1 MIFPKT
7 IDHLPLV
14 KTKIRQKFSN
24 IVMIEEKLES
34 LGVKL
39 PNPPTPAGSYVPAVK
54 TGNLLFISGQ
64 IPMEEGKVLFTGKVT
79 DDNLETAQK
88 SARMCAI
95 NLLAQIKRELGSLD
109 KVTKIVRLSGFV
121 NSDAEFYQHPKVINP
136 ASDLFFEVFGD
147 KGKHS
152 RIAVGVACL
161 PLNSMTEID
170 AIVEFSD

>member
-1 MIFPKT
+1 
-7 IDHLPLV
+7 
-14 KTKIRQKFSN
+14 
-24 IVMIEEKLES
+24 MIEEKLNS
-34 LGVKL
+34 LGVVL

-64 IPMEEGKVLFTGKVT
+64 IPMEGGKVIFTGKVS

-95 NLLAQIKRELGSLD
+95 NILAQIKRELGNLD
-109 KVTKIVRLSGFV
+109 RVKKIVRLSGFV
-121 NSDAEFYQHPKVINP
+121 NSVPEFSQQPKVINS
-136 ASDLFFEVFGD
+136 ASDLFFEILGE

-152 RIAVGVACL
+152 RIAVGVASL

-170 AIVEFSD
+170 AIVEFSE

>member
-1 MIFPKT
+1 
-7 IDHLPLV
+7 
-14 KTKIRQKFSN
+14 
-24 IVMIEEKLES
+24 MIEEKLKA
-34 LGVKL
+34 LGITL
-39 PNPPTPAGSYVPAVK
+39 PIPPTPAGSYIPAIK

-88 SARMCAI
+88 SAKMCAI

-109 KVTKIVRLSGFV
+109 KVTKVVRLSGFV
-121 NSDAEFYQHPKVINP
+121 NSDVEFYQHPKVINS
-136 ASDLFFEVFGD
+136 ASDLFFEIFGD

-170 AIVEFSD
+170 AVIEFSE

>member
-1 MIFPKT
+1 
-7 IDHLPLV
+7 
-14 KTKIRQKFSN
+14 
-24 IVMIEEKLES
+24 MIEEKLES

-121 NSDAEFYQHPKVINP
+121 NSEPEFYQHPKVINP
-136 ASDLFFEVFGD
+136 ASDLFFEVFGE

-170 AIVEFSD
+170 AIVEFSE